1 MINIFV
7 NDVKG
12 MFYLLTSSITI
23 RKEVTIL
30 PSPVESQKV
39 TGLIEYDGDKKAST
53 DAI

>member
-30 PSPVESQKV
+30 PSPRGVPESNR
-39 TGLIEYDGDKKAST
+39 SN
-53 DAI
+53 